1 MNEGMFYCLS
11 RQTVRKSRLIL
22 RIFALWLVLICPV
35 FSSDAQ
41 INPIHGLPP
50 KPQTEP
56 LPKECSNSPE
66 QTIGQIDTGMGIIGG
81 CGVTK
86 IFPRAHKQCCSK
98 AEESSRNGCSKV
110 LETAMNCCKLSL
122 PIWLRMLPVSDS
134 ICGRALASYGVNE
147 AIEYCWS
154 RRTEELSRAGCKSQA
169 VENRGPSG
177 VF

>member
-1 MNEGMFYCLS
+1 MNDGIFYCLS
-11 RQTVRKSRLIL
+11 RKTIRKSCFIVRIL
-22 RIFALWLVLICPV
+22 ALWFVLLCPV

-50 KPQTEP
+50 KSQPEP

-66 QTIGQIDTGMGIIGG
+66 QTIAQIDSGMKIIGG

-86 IFPRAHKQCCSK
+86 IIRRAHKQCCSK

-122 PIWLRMLPVSDS
+122 PSWLRVLPISDS

-147 AIEYCWS
+147 AIEYCWR
-154 RRTEELSRAGCKSQA
+154 RRTEELGRAGCESQA
-169 VENRGPSG
+169 VENTGPSG
-177 VF
+177 VL